1 MNYDFEKYYQLTRP
15 IVSDETK
22 RARHFIVFIC
32 TVIIASYFLSLD
44 LSKVKIAGIDLSDS
58 SVLKVNIVALIV
70 LGFWNFTLIINSKKD
85 TYDAK
90 ERSFLITDEINKV
103 QAEIDRQDNVISSGS
118 KITFGNRDRYL
129 DYLKK
134 HQSQLNR
141 MEKLNLF
148 ESIISK
154 VNTYLPYCLSL
165 IAALMLLRN
174 IICSI

>member
-70 LGFWNFTLIINSKKD
+70 LIFWNFTLIINSKKD

-90 ERSFLITDEINKV
+90 ERMFLIKDEINRI
-103 QAEIDRQDNVISSGS
+103 QAEIDRQDNVLSNDS
-118 KITFGNRDRYL
+118 KITFGNRKAQL
-129 DYLKK
+129 NYLKE
-134 HQSQLNR
+134 HQSQRERMKKLNR
-141 MEKLNLF
+141 F

-154 VNTYLPYCLSL
+154 VNTYLPYSLSL
-165 IAALMLLRN
+165 IAALILLQN
-174 IICSI
+174 IIFSV